1 MGVPKGTMP
10 RVGVECCSGC
20 AHVGCLCSGGLGV
33 HVVGR
38 GGACMQQT
46 ERGVERVKRARSV
59 GVRVRGSLC
68 RVSIACSVRSAGAAR
83 SARRAA
89 SVYAACAM
97 RRLRL
102 QRAGRSVRAQCTQ
115 CVCSVHSSVRVQ
127 GVQRVRGVPSVGPQ
141 RESAHSSCGHAVRAA
156 CVQCLH
162 SAYGA
167 FVCSAHSVCSGG
179 TCRACSACHAAQSTL
194 HVQVCSVYAYSMCS
208 APNMC
213 SVCPAP
219 LQRAQSRCSTCAT
232 HAGCAAR
239 AVRWV
244 QHVRRRQWVPRGC
257 ACSVCSTRRLRRAL
271 HAQCVQCTDRA
282 RTECMPCTCSA
293 VPAAC
298 AALGAAGPPRRP
310 TAPRGVCCSSQGLW
324 PAPGLA
330 LLPQGGPQ
338 SWGAPGGEPP
348 AGAGVLG
355 AAPWGA
361 LRQG

>member
-1 MGVPKGTMP
+1 MGVPRGTMP

-38 GGACMQQT
+38 GGACMQRT

-83 SARRAA
+83 SARGAA
-89 SVYAACAM
+89 SVYAACTM

-127 GVQRVRGVPSVGPQ
+127 GVQRVRGVPSVGAQ

-232 HAGCAAR
+232 HAAVQHVQCGGCSMYDAGSGCPGVAR
-239 AVRWV
+239 AVSAARGV
-244 QHVRRRQWVPRGC
+244 CGVRCTR
-257 ACSVCSTRRLRRAL
+257 SVCSAWTGPARSAC
-271 HAQCVQCTDRA
+271 HAH
-282 RTECMPCTCSA
+282 
-293 VPAAC
+293 
-298 AALGAAGPPRRP
+298 AALCLQRVWLWELLAPPDAP
-310 TAPRGVCCSSQGLW
+310 QPLVGCAVAPRGSGRLRVWPCCRRGGRSLGV
-324 PAPGLA
+324 
-330 LLPQGGPQ
+330 PQGESRQ
-338 SWGAPGGEPP
+338 PGQGCWVLHP
-348 AGAGVLG
+348 GV
-355 AAPWGA
+355 P
-361 LRQG
+361 